1 MALNAGQTTQM
12 TTLEGQLKELKDEL
26 LNSNLCTM
34 GGMGNYIF
42 DQFKKIETQVKKV
55 KEA

>member
-12 TTLEGQLKELKDEL
+12 TLLENQMKELKEEL
-26 LNSNLCTM
+26 LRSKLCTM

-42 DQFKKIETQVKKV
+42 DQFKKMEAQVKKV
-55 KEA
+55 KDA